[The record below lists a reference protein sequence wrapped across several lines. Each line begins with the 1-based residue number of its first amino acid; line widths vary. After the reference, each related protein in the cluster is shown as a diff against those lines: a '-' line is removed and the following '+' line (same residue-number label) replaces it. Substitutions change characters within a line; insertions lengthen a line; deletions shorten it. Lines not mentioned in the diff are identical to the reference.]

1 MGVGVALGVPLGVQR
16 GVALGVIRGVP
27 WGVGKGVR
35 RGVPIGVFDQDMS
48 GVMES
53 SMGQLHSSTISSL
66 SFCSAS
72 GGNNKHRFNFHKK
85 KQDNLQSTN
94 KVAEKLAAPSE
105 FVTEQQ

>member
-1 MGVGVALGVPLGVQR
+1 M
-16 GVALGVIRGVP
+16 
-27 WGVGKGVR
+27 
-35 RGVPIGVFDQDMS
+35 GVFDQDMR

-53 SMGQLHSSTISSL
+53 SMGQLHNSTISSL

-72 GGNNKHRFNFHKK
+72 GGNNKHRFNFHK

>member
-1 MGVGVALGVPLGVQR
+1 M
-16 GVALGVIRGVP
+16 
-27 WGVGKGVR
+27 
-35 RGVPIGVFDQDMS
+35 GVFDHDMR

-53 SMGQLHSSTISSL
+53 SMGQLHNSTISSL

-72 GGNNKHRFNFHKK
+72 GEKRKSSVQFSQH
-85 KQDNLQSTN
+85 QDNLQSTN